1 MDQGLLEE
9 EKLSSAWFLCFPPT
23 MTPSIISVVDSKALK
38 KDWSEKCKSTEKK
51 MICNINFRPVGIEAC
66 QNRVGEYLH
75 ILELPRLC
83 SLMMVF

>member
-1 MDQGLLEE
+1 
-9 EKLSSAWFLCFPPT
+9 

-83 SLMMVF
+83 HIDDGLLIGWIRHYISEMQISGVIYK